1 MKGGIY
7 DTPRNVLNKNND
19 DLVLYILNSL
29 WLQAI
34 QILTTGFTKKAVE
47 ETSNQDTQHFQDMHY
62 RGLENEMLTVTS
74 ETINNSR
81 SCRNDAIMK
90 QKTHNNNK

>member
-81 SCRNDAIMK
+81 SCRNDAIM
-90 QKTHNNNK
+90 

>member
-7 DTPRNVLNKNND
+7 DTPRNVVNNNND
-19 DLVLYILNSL
+19 DLVLYIFNSL
-29 WLQAI
+29 WLQTI

-47 ETSNQDTQHFQDMHY
+47 ETSNQDIQHFQDTHY

-90 QKTHNNNK
+90 QKTNNNNK